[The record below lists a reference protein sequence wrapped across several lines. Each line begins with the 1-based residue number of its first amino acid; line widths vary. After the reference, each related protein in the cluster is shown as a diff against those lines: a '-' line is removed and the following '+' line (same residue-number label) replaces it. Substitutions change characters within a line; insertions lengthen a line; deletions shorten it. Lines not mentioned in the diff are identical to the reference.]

1 MKVSRDGSRRYRA
14 RVSRDARSRARVV
27 GLFVTMTMCFIGVGI
42 VPVSATLTRG
52 TVTLDSETTESV
64 LGKFSVSKS
73 GGSLDLK
80 LSTAKSGW
88 ERGSHSL
95 ELLVMTDGE
104 YFQWRDMKKKGSLC
118 RDRNAVCSTRRAVA
132 LPHPG
137 ATHKAPGYEFF
148 IDPESG
154 DSYRFDLVSGNT
166 TWMHPHQHHGQ
177 TEVITHRET
186 TFSMEL
192 KETKKTQT
200 RTKVYEREVTS
211 SWFFVLSDCALEF
224 YPAKPPALHF
234 DLDLRSDSK
243 HLPEELRGLG
253 VIYGVAWVGMA
264 GTFAAFVVEGYRRY
278 QTSKSVHALVLI
290 VIFAHACQLGS
301 LVLEYMH
308 ITVLSMNGKG
318 LRWRYTW
325 FAADFA
331 SDMLQGV
338 SEFVVEFVLLFLV
351 CGWTTLSMTLGGL
364 GESIFSSLESGGGAA
379 AAAARPPMGSLNADG
394 RQSTAALVA
403 SVLKSFFKINA
414 DDPTVKYRVS
424 LIASALRSPVN
435 MLKRGAETTI
445 GVVILV
451 FFSLVHLTLEL
462 ASRKYNED
470 FEAFHDH
477 DHWPGYA
484 LVFMRIAF
492 AMLFI
497 VAGGSTYATAKS
509 QDVGLASFIRNL
521 LVVGAAWL
529 LAFPFVI
536 FTAQSVPLI
545 WKERYVAASC
555 AFLQCTAL
563 TALGTLVVVDDSF
576 KKLSSVGGGL
586 GADPVRLGRH
596 GFRAKVA
603 ID

>member
-1 MKVSRDGSRRYRA
+1 MDVSMDVSMDVARRRRPRASTTTA
-14 RVSRDARSRARVV
+14 RVGS
-27 GLFVTMTMCFIGVGI
+27 TMMMMMMMAFAI
-42 VPVSATLTRG
+42 VPVSAKLSRG
-52 TVTLDSETTESV
+52 TVTLNSETTESV
-64 LGKFSVSKS
+64 LGKFSVSKA
-73 GGSLDLK
+73 GGSLDLR
-80 LSTAKSGW
+80 LSAAKNGW

-104 YFQWRDMKKKGSLC
+104 YFRWRDMKKKGSLC
-118 RDRNAVCSTRRAVA
+118 RDRNAVCSMRRSVA

-154 DSYRFDLVSGNT
+154 DSYRLDLASGNT

-186 TFSMEL
+186 RFSMEL
-192 KETKKTQT
+192 KETEKMQS
-200 RTKVYEREVTS
+200 RTKVFEREVKS

-243 HLPEELRGLG
+243 HLPEDLRGLG
-253 VIYGVAWVGMA
+253 VIYGIALLGMA

-308 ITVLSMNGKG
+308 ITVFSMNGKG

-364 GESIFSSLESGGGAA
+364 GGSMFSLLESGGGGAPTDGIVQRRRETVHGG
-379 AAAARPPMGSLNADG
+379 ARHERVEILLQNQRRRPDG
-394 RQSTAALVA
+394 EIQGESHRERVA
-403 SVLKSFFKINA
+403 ISREHAQARNGDDDRRRHLGVL
-414 DDPTVKYRVS
+414 R
-424 LIASALRSPVN
+424 
-435 MLKRGAETTI
+435 
-445 GVVILV
+445 
-451 FFSLVHLTLEL
+451 
-462 ASRKYNED
+462 
-470 FEAFHDH
+470 
-477 DHWPGYA
+477 
-484 LVFMRIAF
+484 
-492 AMLFI
+492 
-497 VAGGSTYATAKS
+497 
-509 QDVGLASFIRNL
+509 
-521 LVVGAAWL
+521 
-529 LAFPFVI
+529 
-536 FTAQSVPLI
+536 
-545 WKERYVAASC
+545 
-555 AFLQCTAL
+555 
-563 TALGTLVVVDDSF
+563 
-576 KKLSSVGGGL
+576 L
-586 GADPVRLGRH
+586 GALSARVGVSQVQRRFRGVSRPRSLAGIRTRFHPNRVCDVVHRRRRFDVRDGEEPRR
-596 GFRAKVA
+596 GFGFVY
-603 ID
+603 